1 MTDVSDG
8 LVKKM
13 LPVAQSSECC
23 RLPVV
28 KRLSDTSFSFFF
40 SNFNSNTVR
49 PIWNGMTEFSP
60 IPISKA
66 VTHIL

>member
-40 SNFNSNTVR
+40 F
-49 PIWNGMTEFSP
+49 E
-60 IPISKA
+60 
-66 VTHIL
+66 LQL